1 MKKDSTSNYLYE
13 SEFLWNSYL
22 FFSIVQ
28 LSLPALPVPRSGT
41 RAIAGTDGMRTP
53 SRCPLGGTRARAV
66 FFRSKQSSPV
76 RFSTGCGVEQNYTA
90 RSEKNESQNFYPLS
104 PCVWPHPPRHQR
116 KLQQSAPRARVLD
129 RSQRAFGSR
138 AASQSSVLQY
148 SGVNSG
154 APAWVSVSRMKH

>member
-1 MKKDSTSNYLYE
+1 MELLSILLYRTTVIACTARATQ
-13 SEFLWNSYL
+13 WYPCHCR
-22 FFSIVQ
+22 
-28 LSLPALPVPRSGT
+28 PAALVG
-41 RAIAGTDGMRTP
+41 AGGTDGMRTP